1 VSKKTNF
8 TRRRA
13 LGLMGA
19 AAGVGAV
26 AGFTPTKFAIG
37 QQAKVRIGTL
47 LPYSGTY
54 ARLGEAITN
63 AMVMRFA
70 QGKDML
76 GGREIELIRLDSEAA
91 PPKATENTSKLVNS
105 EKVDFLVGPVH
116 SGVAMAMAKIAREEG
131 VMTVIP
137 NAGADQITGP
147 LCAPNI
153 FRSSFSNWQP
163 GYPMGRVLAEEG
175 KKRIALCYWNYGA
188 GQQSAQ
194 GFKDGYADGLK
205 ETGGDGEIVKEIGV
219 PFPDVEFQSVLS
231 EIAALKPDAV
241 YTFFAGGGAVK
252 FVKDW
257 AAAGLKDSGIE
268 LTGAGFLTEGVTEA
282 QGEAAEGIR
291 TTLHYADT
299 LDNPV
304 NQVFRRNYREMW
316 GKEADVYGVQG
327 YDAAELIR
335 IGLEAVDGDMGAR
348 GEMVAAM
355 ENAVIDSPR
364 GPLRLSSAHNPVQN
378 FYLRKVTNGVNAVER
393 IAVEALSDPAKG
405 CSMG

>member
-1 VSKKTNF
+1 
-8 TRRRA
+8 
-13 LGLMGA
+13 MGA
-19 AAGVGAV
+19 AAGVGTL

-37 QQAKVRIGTL
+37 QQAKVRVGTL

-63 AMVMRFA
+63 AMQMRFA
-70 QGKDML
+70 QSKEMIGS
-76 GGREIELIRLDSEAA
+76 REIELIKLDSEAA
-91 PPKATENTSKLVNS
+91 PPKATENTSKLINS

-131 VMTVIP
+131 VMTIIP

-163 GYPMGRVLAEEG
+163 GYPMGRVLGAEG
-175 KKRIALCYWNYGA
+175 KKRVVLCYWNYGA

-194 GFKDGYADGLK
+194 GFKDGFAESG
-205 ETGGDGEIVKEIGV
+205 GEIIKEIGV
-219 PFPDVEFQSVLS
+219 PFPEVEFQSVLS
-231 EIAALKPDAV
+231 EIASLKPDAV

-268 LTGAGFLTEGVTEA
+268 LTGSGFLTEGVTEA
-282 QGEAAEGIR
+282 QGAAAEGLR

-299 LDNPV
+299 LDNDV
-304 NQVFRRNYREMW
+304 NNVFRRNYKEMW
-316 GKEADVYGVQG
+316 GSEADVYAVQG
-327 YDAAELIR
+327 YDAAEMIR
-335 IGLEAVDGDMGAR
+335 VALEATDGDTGAKDD
-348 GEMVAAM
+348 MIKAI
-355 ENAVIDSPR
+355 ENTVYDSPR
-364 GPLRLSSAHNPVQN
+364 GPFKLSAAHNPVQN
-378 FYLRKVTNGVNAVER
+378 FYLRKVVNGVNEVQS

-405 CSMG
+405 CRLG